1 MKFKLPSAKPSRQ
14 FALVTMRITARAN
27 TSRKVEG
34 VMGYRHIS
42 RKCTRD
48 NSTNRET
55 TGPGL
60 QKQSG
65 NKNYGVK
72 AADKRRMDIV
82 REEVAV
88 K

>member
-1 MKFKLPSAKPSRQ
+1 MKFQLPSAKPSRQ

-48 NSTNRET
+48 DSTNRNNRSWSAKNKLVVRIV
-55 TGPGL
+55 GL
-60 QKQSG
+60 RKLL
-65 NKNYGVK
+65 
-72 AADKRRMDIV
+72 
-82 REEVAV
+82 REGWI